1 MSIIFT
7 PTSGLTPQEK
17 LQVDIQFGNQLVEE
31 FLLDN
36 RLITPPVTEQE
47 SVQLLNQFN
56 DIERLAKLGDIKS
69 VKILLEQIQ
78 TDNRIFTQTRKDK
91 YILQIDEH
99 LLLR

>member
-7 PTSGLTPQEK
+7 PTNGLTPQQK
-17 LQVDIQFGNQLVEE
+17 LQVDIQFGNDLVEE
-31 FLLDN
+31 FLIDN

-47 SVQLLNQFN
+47 SVQLLTQFS
-56 DIERLAKLGDIKS
+56 DVERLAKLGDIKS

-78 TDNRIFTQTRKDK
+78 TDNKIFTQSRKDK
-91 YILQIDEH
+91 YLLQIDEH